1 MLAIILVQF
10 QQQIPQTITMVVDP
24 RHLDP
29 QTLHIQRDYLL
40 LIILPPKMG
49 QIVVLLF
56 REDLVLCR
64 PIHRPAP

>member
-10 QQQIPQTITMVVDP
+10 QQQILQNITMVVDL

-29 QTLHIQRDYLL
+29 QSLRTQTDYLL

-49 QIVVLLF
+49 QTVALLF
-56 REDLVLCR
+56 REDLVPYR
-64 PIHRPAP
+64 PILRLAP